1 LVGRAKKKGA
11 PSSGEFSL
19 FEESDS
25 ADVDAEEDL
34 PRDEAGRAKIKH
46 QYVDLLGIRVQKL
59 AGRILNRERINKTL
73 EGIYFVC
80 VRCKKVCHNLD
91 EGLLEDS
98 ENRTN
103 ICVPC
108 SKQAAEPAAKA
119 PGKKTAAAAKV
130 EAVEF
135 DEDDEDEA
143 APVRKPA
150 PKAKAPAKPAG
161 KPASKPA
168 AKPDSKSAAKAAP
181 AKKKK

>member
-1 LVGRAKKKGA
+1 MGRAKKKGA

-19 FEESDS
+19 FDESES
-25 ADVDAEEDL
+25 ADADAEDDL
-34 PRDEAGRAKIKH
+34 PRDEVGRSKIKH

-91 EGLLEDS
+91 EGLVEDP

-103 ICVPC
+103 TCVPC
-108 SKQAAEPAAKA
+108 SKQIAEAPKPAVKRSASPARRAPVVESEKESDEKKAPATKPAAAKA
-119 PGKKTAAAAKV
+119 KAKPKPAEKTPAPAAA
-130 EAVEF
+130 
-135 DEDDEDEA
+135 
-143 APVRKPA
+143 PPA
-150 PKAKAPAKPAG
+150 
-161 KPASKPA
+161 
-168 AKPDSKSAAKAAP
+168 

>member
-1 LVGRAKKKGA
+1 MGRAKKKGA

-80 VRCKKVCHNLD
+80 VRCQKVCHNLD
-91 EGLLEDS
+91 EGLVEDS
-98 ENRTN
+98 ENRAN

-108 SKQAAEPAAKA
+108 SKQPAESAAKA
-119 PGKKTAAAAKV
+119 PVKKSAAAKAEPV
-130 EAVEF
+130 DF
-135 DEDDEDEA
+135 DEDEDEEA

-168 AKPDSKSAAKAAP
+168 AKPVAKAAP